1 MSRLYI
7 CRILISS
14 GRNSMKKYFVLHFV
28 LITAFVNAQ
37 NTSLPKF
44 SLQPVSP
51 DTLTPLRVVEKYVS
65 PEGFP
70 EKMRH
75 FCCEMYQEWM
85 APKTLGQQ
93 LDSTVIREIHLLYQ
107 DTARAVVTVWLHNEK
122 TSMDVYFYLQHR
134 QVWTVYAVR
143 SLVMKD
149 LAKDELKR
157 LDSIPQNER
166 GKTYTKQHGHSWQ
179 FDRDNAMLWSSP
191 DTIIANHF
199 HLTKARFGQLEK
211 MRAKMYMVSPTDSID
226 STYFASKKMRKAMDK
241 LLIRA
246 IRSDRNAPGAV
257 LYLIG
262 GVLDNTV
269 GYMYQPDP
277 RKVPQVSAG
286 YFILIRPLG
295 GGWYLYKTT

>member
-1 MSRLYI
+1 
-7 CRILISS
+7 
-14 GRNSMKKYFVLHFV
+14 MKKYFVLQFV

-37 NTSLPKF
+37 NATLPYF
-44 SLQPVSP
+44 SLQPASP

-65 PEGFP
+65 HEGFP

-93 LDSTVIREIHLLYQ
+93 LGPSVIRECHLLYQ
-107 DTARAVVTVWLHNEK
+107 DTSKAVVTVWLHDSI

-149 LAKDELKR
+149 FAKSELKR
-157 LDSIPQNER
+157 LDSIPENER
-166 GKTYTKQHGHSWQ
+166 GKSYEKTLGHSWQ
-179 FDRDNAMLWSSP
+179 FDYDNTKLWGAADTSLAQHFHSNRDAFNAMEQ
-191 DTIIANHF
+191 
-199 HLTKARFGQLEK
+199 R
-211 MRAKMYMVSPTDSID
+211 RAKKYPLGSNDT
-226 STYFASKKMRKAMDK
+226 TYRNVMADKKIRKHANK
-241 LLIRA
+241 LLIRD
-246 IRSDRNAPGAV
+246 IIVDKNAPGTV
-257 LYLIG
+257 LYHIG
-262 GVLDNTV
+262 GVLDNSV

-277 RKVPQVSAG
+277 KKVPQVSAG

-295 GGWYLYKTT
+295 NGWYLYKTT